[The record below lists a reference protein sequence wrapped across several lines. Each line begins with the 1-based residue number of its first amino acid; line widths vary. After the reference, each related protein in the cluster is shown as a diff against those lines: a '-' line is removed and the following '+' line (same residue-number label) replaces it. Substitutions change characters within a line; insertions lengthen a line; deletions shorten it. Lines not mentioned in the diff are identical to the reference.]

1 MKKLYFL
8 PFLFLAITTF
18 AQKQIVVQNGTA
30 QTFDEINA
38 AIAAASAGDTIYL
51 PGGGFSIS
59 ETVDK
64 TLHWRGVGHYPDS
77 TAATGH
83 TQITYA
89 ATFTGN
95 CDNSTFE
102 GIYFQSNV
110 TFGSS
115 DNECTGVIIR
125 RCRVGGTLALRTTN
139 DVSSGY
145 PNLNDQIFESV
156 LASIDANNG
165 MNIRFEKNM
174 IFSLIYDFYQSS
186 FNHNSFNVN
195 NSSMVR
201 NCKNCQFTNN
211 VFSYHATFDGGTTN
225 CNFENNIF
233 QQSGMPFNSTTST
246 FTSSGNIYNTG
257 LGLYVSIVGN
267 NYTFDY
273 ANDYNLNDITGT
285 AEDGTTGVSIKNSGI
300 DGTDPG
306 VYGTSLPYKE
316 GAVPYAPH
324 IQSANIVNDAVNGE
338 LGVQIKV
345 VAQER

>member
-18 AQKQIVVQNGTA
+18 AQKQFVVQNGTA

-38 AIAAASAGDTIYL
+38 AIEAASAGDTIYL

-59 ETVDK
+59 AQVDK

-77 TAATGH
+77 TSATGF
-83 TQITYA
+83 TQILGSP
-89 ATFTGN
+89 TFSGN

-102 GIYFQSNV
+102 GIFFQSSV
-110 TFGSS
+110 TFGSN
-115 DNECTGVIIR
+115 DNECTGVIIK
-125 RCRVGGTLALRTTN
+125 RCRVNSTLTLRTTT

-145 PNLNDQIFESV
+145 PNLNVQVFESV
-156 LASIDANNG
+156 LAHIDANNG
-165 MNIRFEKNM
+165 MNIRFEKNL
-174 IFSLIYDFYQSS
+174 IFGLMYDFYQSS

-195 NSSMVR
+195 HSSMVR